1 MLLTYISLRLTENRI
16 LLLLIPPRNHGG
28 SRRYVWFYR
37 KKSSK
42 SPAKRANT
50 AVRSTV
56 KVVQLSTHN
65 GNGTLKNKILL
76 ETIEKAS
83 VKSAPAKEKRRKST
97 TDKAPK
103 KVTEIRIPD
112 RRSAPAKS
120 VVLKANNS
128 CLPQSRNSLKKR
140 TKEKYEENLC
150 DYQLCR
156 KVKQWCKGFSCY

>member
-1 MLLTYISLRLTENRI
+1 MLATQSTISSQRELRIMLLTYISLRLTENRI

-103 KVTEIRIPD
+103 KVTEIPD
-112 RRSAPAKS
+112 RMSAT
-120 VVLKANNS
+120 LL
-128 CLPQSRNSLKKR
+128 LPSLSSWKPIIPVFHR
-140 TKEKYEENLC
+140 VEI
-150 DYQLCR
+150 
-156 KVKQWCKGFSCY
+156 V